1 MAIFTCLIFLQL
13 SITDAN
19 PILSSKSAT
28 VGNRQ
33 SGRKLVNFQR
43 FIRSHANLTEDNQI
57 FDVEATSEPFVATT
71 EDLAPEDDTFDSTE
85 SSPIQSPSSFVI
97 STASDPSEELPSL
110 PLDANFLQDTTENI
124 TPMSDIQDVS
134 IIMPVV
140 DITESIA
147 KELEDLSV
155 NPEDGSQPSPT
166 DFLINPQ
173 GSIEEIE
180 IQSPSVAS
188 TSYSVDP
195 PQSSLLAS
203 VTTSSP
209 DLPFTAAP
217 ADASTEIS
225 KKESTNKTEYSS
237 FTSNE
242 EEEQENISNVV
253 MTHLPEKS
261 TDYHESNSNEEE
273 YPRVVVPAI
282 VITKLLTNMAEN
294 PSTTEALQS
303 TSTETSDLPDFP
315 IFYPAGLRIT
325 TTPQTPEKEDPFPL
339 NPSWSM
345 KMNDIFSTD
354 PQLQS
359 GLENKM
365 QPQYHPS
372 RVVLPQLKPNQQLYP
387 DVPNSFYTFQ
397 PNQPKFRQ
405 AGSIDPPR
413 APYPHP
419 QGNSSPFYYRP
430 FESALPKPRRLVFP
444 PISNTRENFRFHVN
458 WADEQGRSNWA

>member
-19 PILSSKSAT
+19 PILSSKFAT
-28 VGNRQ
+28 MGNRQ
-33 SGRKLVNFQR
+33 LGRKLVNFQR

-57 FDVEATSEPFVATT
+57 VDVEATSESFVATT
-71 EDLAPEDDTFDSTE
+71 EDLAPKDDTFDSTE
-85 SSPIQSPSSFVI
+85 SSPIQSPSNFVI

-124 TPMSDIQDVS
+124 TPVSDIQDVS
-134 IIMPVV
+134 IMPVV

-173 GSIEEIE
+173 GSIEEME
-180 IQSPSVAS
+180 IQSRSVAS

-195 PQSSLLAS
+195 PQSFLHAS
-203 VTTSSP
+203 VTTASP

-253 MTHLPEKS
+253 MTHLSEKS

-273 YPRVVVPAI
+273 YPVVVPAI
-282 VITKLLTNMAEN
+282 VITKLLTNIAEN
-294 PSTTEALQS
+294 PSTTEAPQS
-303 TSTETSDLPDFP
+303 TSTEPSDLPDFP
-315 IFYPAGLRIT
+315 IFYPGLRIA
-325 TTPQTPEKEDPFPL
+325 TTPQTPEKVDPFPL

-354 PQLQS
+354 QQLQS

-365 QPQYHPS
+365 QPQYHP
-372 RVVLPQLKPNQQLYP
+372 RDVLPQFKPNQHLYP
-387 DVPNSFYTFQ
+387 DVPNSYYTFQ

-419 QGNSSPFYYRP
+419 QGNGSPFYYRP

-458 WADEQGRSNWA
+458 WADELMGRSNWA

>member
-1 MAIFTCLIFLQL
+1 MAIFTCLIILQL

-43 FIRSHANLTEDNQI
+43 FIRSHANLTEDNQQ
-57 FDVEATSEPFVATT
+57 FDVGATSEPFVATT

-110 PLDANFLQDTTENI
+110 PLDVNFLQDTTENI
-124 TPMSDIQDVS
+124 TPMSDIQDFS
-134 IIMPVV
+134 IMPVV

-188 TSYSVDP
+188 PSNPVDP
-195 PQSSLLAS
+195 PQSKLLIS
-203 VTTSSP
+203 VTTASP

-237 FTSNE
+237 FSSNE
-242 EEEQENISNVV
+242 EEEQENISNDV

-261 TDYHESNSNEEE
+261 THSHESISNEEE
-273 YPRVVVPAI
+273 YPVVVPAI
-282 VITKLLTNMAEN
+282 VISKLLTNIAEN

-303 TSTETSDLPDFP
+303 TSTEPSDLPDFP
-315 IFYPAGLRIT
+315 IFYPGLRIA

-354 PQLQS
+354 QQLQS

-365 QPQYHPS
+365 RPQFIHP
-372 RVVLPQLKPNQQLYP
+372 RVVLPQFKPNQPLYP
-387 DVPNSFYTFQ
+387 DVPNSYYTFQ
-397 PNQPKFRQ
+397 PNQPQFSQ
-405 AGSIDPPR
+405 ASSIDPPR

-458 WADEQGRSNWA
+458 WADELMGRSNWA